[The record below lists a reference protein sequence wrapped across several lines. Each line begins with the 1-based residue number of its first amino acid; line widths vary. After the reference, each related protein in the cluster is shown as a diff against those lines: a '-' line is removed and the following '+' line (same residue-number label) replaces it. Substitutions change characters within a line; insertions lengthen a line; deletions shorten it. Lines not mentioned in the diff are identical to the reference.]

1 MIHVGLPACLAVTL
15 ALAGPLGAG
24 LPSLYPALAQ
34 AADKGGVAQAPF
46 QLQGPQTAEND
57 EVIKPPA
64 ADVDPGM
71 VVVPHDQ
78 GETMRI
84 IHPPGEKQVQPR

>member
-1 MIHVGLPACLAVTL
+1 MIHAGLRALLVVAL

-24 LPSLYPALAQ
+24 LPSLCPALAQ

-46 QLQGPQTAEND
+46 QLQGPQTAENN

-78 GETMRI
+78 GERMRI
-84 IHPPGEKQVQPR
+84 IHPPGEKQAEPR